1 MSRRATLRDIVRG
14 SLTVFVVLRGR
25 ACGVMHVEARTITA
39 EGITAQLLR
48 CGDLD
53 VVRAAIPADRTN
65 VGRSEGDPDGIV
77 EVWL

>member
-1 MSRRATLRDIVRG
+1 MRRPTLRDIARG
-14 SLTVFVVLRGR
+14 SVTVFVVMRGR
-25 ACGVMHVEARTITA
+25 ACCALHVEARTITA
-39 EGITAQLLR
+39 EGITAELLR

-65 VGRSEGDPDGIV
+65 LGRSEGDPDGIV

>member
-1 MSRRATLRDIVRG
+1 MRRRATLRDLARG
-14 SLTVFVVLRGR
+14 RITAFVVLRGC
-25 ACGVMHVEARTITA
+25 ASGVLRVEARTITA
-39 EGITAQLLR
+39 EGITAQVLR

-65 VGRSEGDPDGIV
+65 LGRSEGDPASIV